1 MIARGLWTALVGLAF
16 CGCASVP
23 ALLSSD
29 PAEEIRS
36 FYVDGVGAP
45 DCSVAIVHGGKTRFA
60 GDPHALYRIGSL
72 TKVFVAAA
80 ADRLSS
86 RGAFDLDAPVSSA
99 SSYSLA
105 PEYSRVTMREL
116 MEHRSGMPRDFLNPW
131 NPLDWHVAFMA
142 GLLGAHLDR
151 DFDGRAD
158 FEAECNSRRTLSFL
172 RDGVPQYSN
181 VGFALFA
188 TAMEEATGRSMEEI
202 VRAEVTRPQGLAD
215 TTFEPDAAQA
225 ARLTAPCAGKLPW
238 LARKKSKVDEHR
250 LGPALIGM
258 GGMYSSAAD
267 CAAFFSK
274 PENLKPGRMH
284 EKTLPSGRRINFR
297 FGMIYGGAAFVC
309 RDEVSDATLVILRN
323 VTSWPASEDYD
334 LADRLFSRLE
344 KGN

>member
-1 MIARGLWTALVGLAF
+1 M
-16 CGCASVP
+16 P
-23 ALLSSD
+23 ALLSGD

-45 DCSVAIVHGGKTRFA
+45 DCSVAIVHGGKARFA
-60 GDPHALYRIGSL
+60 GNPHALYRIGSL

-80 ADRLSS
+80 ADRLAS
-86 RGAFDLDAPVSSA
+86 RGALDLDAPVTSFSRYA
-99 SSYSLA
+99 LA
-105 PEYSRVTMREL
+105 PAYSRVTMREL

-131 NPLDWHVAFMA
+131 NPLDWHVAFMS
-142 GLLGAHLDR
+142 GLAGAHLYQ
-151 DFDGRAD
+151 DFDDRAD

-172 RDGVPQYSN
+172 EDGVPQYSN

-188 TAMEEATGRSMEEI
+188 SALEDATGRSVEQI
-202 VRAEVTRPQGLAD
+202 VREEVARPQCLGD
-215 TTFEPDAAQA
+215 TTFEPDAEQA
-225 ARLTAPCAGKLPW
+225 ARLTTPCAGKLPW

-267 CAAFFSK
+267 CASFFSK

-284 EKTLPSGRRINFR
+284 EKTLPSGRRISFR

-309 RDEVSDATLVILRN
+309 RDEATGATLVILRN

-334 LADRLFSRLE
+334 LADRLFSKLE